1 MATRRPPE
9 EPSPRPAEP
18 QDAHPIALVRRRLRE
33 ARLDGWLLQ
42 PLGELTPRFFPHS
55 RRGARLAER
64 LAGDRPALTLSSA
77 IAEIAGQL
85 GSGGGTARTP
95 LPRVLVD
102 KLAFAIHR
110 AIDAEAA
117 TPSPWGFSFGEGVV
131 PGPVWPELRPLLTAV
146 EALQGDLE
154 RQGFN
159 RDELHQLRRRRSR
172 VTLDEGPPPGFFFT
186 DDPGPVP
193 AGMLLAI
200 DAPGAP
206 LHFVGVRGPLGSR
219 ATQWYAADRIIDVIV
234 EPLFDEGPR
243 LRRLAGGRFGAL
255 LSALDDLVVVDET
268 RPHLAWVWLPQKGL
282 LAPALR
288 GPASDA
294 ERALVDAALKPRA
307 LVTRMEAAVRAVTCA
322 TDVDRAFAAAQAARG
337 HVDGEVARL
346 LLGHP
351 FVEDEHGVAL
361 RLVEAKPQISV
372 GDDHRLGIR
381 ALGRPV
387 AAADLEAG
395 AALVDDPAHHRLIVV
410 VADAQERALARAVAQ
425 LGDAPLPAGLVT
437 QVTQRLKRGRVEVEL
452 PSSLRGRER
461 PASSSLL
468 VTVAF
473 VAHGRDPVGGGA
485 RFQVR
490 ARPLPGGPTFLPG
503 EGSERVFAD
512 DDSGPVWCR
521 RGLDD
526 ERRRAGHLLVDCAVG
541 EEDAAGPFAFSLLD
555 PTRAIAALTRLTS
568 RADVDIAVA
577 HDAVTI
583 ARAKADELRVRFS
596 ERTDWLG
603 VDGGVDIS
611 EGERLALRPLIE
623 ALRAGRRYVVLD
635 DTRLILLEDA
645 LRDRL
650 ATVAA
655 FGVTTK
661 GKGGG
666 ELLVPAAVAGAV
678 ADDLGAGGATID
690 AAALPERFARA
701 DDVDGTP
708 PPGIAATLR
717 PYQQEG
723 LRFLRRLCATSG
735 GGVLADD
742 MGLGKTLTAI
752 CLLVDRRAG
761 GPQLVVAPTSLAHHW
776 AREIARFAPGLL
788 RPIVLAD
795 VDGTAARA
803 EACGA
808 AGAGDVVITSHGLA
822 ARDIDVLAPLTLQTL
837 LVDEAQAVKN
847 ASTTRAQALRR
858 LQARARIALSGT
870 PIENHTG
877 EVWAILD
884 LVVPGLFG
892 TFAQFKARFADPIEK
907 DHDETRRALLA
918 RALRPFVLRRTKA
931 QVAKDLP
938 EKIER
943 TVILT
948 PSPEEQASY
957 ERLRRA
963 IVVDLDERGVLDGE
977 PGDDRSAPAPGEQRV
992 QILAA
997 LTRLRLAACHPALVD
1012 DVLDEAQVR
1021 PATKHKALL
1030 SLLEEVR
1037 ESGHRALVFSQFVSH
1052 LRLAERFAKDVG
1064 LRTQHLTGET
1074 PGRERQALVDRF
1086 QQGDVDAFFI
1096 SLKAGGFGLN
1106 LTRATTVVHLDP
1118 WWNPATEDQA
1128 SDRAHRIGQTL
1139 PVTIVRLVM
1148 DGTIEAPILALH
1160 EKKRALAD
1168 AVLAGTDAAGR
1179 LDVRELAS
1187 LLRHTRR
1194 VVGDD
1199 AVELA
1204 GAV

>member
-1 MATRRPPE
+1 MATRRPPDA
-9 EPSPRPAEP
+9 PSPRTGEA

-33 ARLDGWLLQ
+33 ARLDGWLLL
-42 PLGELTPRFFPHS
+42 PLGELSPRLFPHS

-77 IAEIAGQL
+77 LAELAGQL
-85 GSGGGTARTP
+85 GSGGGSARTP

-102 KLAFAIHR
+102 KLAWAIHR
-110 AIDAEAA
+110 AIDAETT
-117 TPSPWGFSFGEGVV
+117 TPPPWGFSFGDGVV
-131 PGPVWPELRPLLTAV
+131 PGPVWPELRPLLAAV
-146 EALQGDLE
+146 EALQADLE
-154 RQGFN
+154 RQGFS

-193 AGMLLAI
+193 AGMLLAV
-200 DAPGAP
+200 DAPGVP

-219 ATQWYAADRIIDVIV
+219 AAQWYAADRIIDVIV

-255 LSALDDLVVVDET
+255 LSALDDLVVADDS

-282 LAPALR
+282 LAPTLR

-294 ERALVDAALKPRA
+294 ERALVDAALTPRA
-307 LVTRMEAAVRAVTCA
+307 LPARMEAAVRAIGCA
-322 TDVDRAFAAAQAARG
+322 TDVDRAFAAAQSARG
-337 HVDGEVARL
+337 HVDGAVARL
-346 LLGHP
+346 LVGHP
-351 FVEDEHGVAL
+351 FIEDEDGVPL
-361 RLVEAKPQISV
+361 RVIEAKPQI
-372 GDDHRLGIR
+372 GLDDDHRLGIR
-381 ALGRPV
+381 AVGRPV
-387 AAADLEAG
+387 AAVDLESG
-395 AALVDDPAHHRLIVV
+395 AALVDDPAHHLLIVV
-410 VADAQERALARAVAQ
+410 VADARERALARAVAQ
-425 LGDAPLPAGLVT
+425 LGDAPLPPAIVG

-473 VAHGRDPVGGGA
+473 VARGRDPIGGGA
-485 RFQVR
+485 RFQIR
-490 ARPLPGGPTFLPG
+490 SRPLPGGPTFLPG
-503 EGSERVFAD
+503 EGGAHVFGD
-512 DDSGPVWCR
+512 DDAGPVWCR
-521 RGLDD
+521 RDLED
-526 ERRRAGHLLVDCAVG
+526 ERRRAGRLLVDCGVRN
-541 EEDAAGPFAFSLLD
+541 EDAAGPFAFTLLEPD
-555 PTRAIAALTRLTS
+555 RAIAALAHLTA
-568 RADVDIAVA
+568 RGDVDIAVA
-577 HDAVTI
+577 HDAITI
-583 ARAKADELRVRFS
+583 ARAKADELRVRYS

-603 VDGGVDIS
+603 VDGGVAIG
-611 EGERLALRPLIE
+611 EGERIALRPLIE

-635 DTRLILLEDA
+635 DARLILLEDA
-645 LRDRL
+645 LRERL
-650 ATVAA
+650 ATLAA
-655 FGVTTK
+655 FGVTPK
-661 GKGGG
+661 GKGGA
-666 ELLVPAAVAGAV
+666 ELLVPMAVATTVHDDLAAVDAG
-678 ADDLGAGGATID
+678 
-690 AAALPERFARA
+690 ALPERFVRA
-701 DDVDGTP
+701 GDIDGVP
-708 PPGIAATLR
+708 PAGVAATLR

-752 CLLVDRRAG
+752 CLLVDRRDG

-776 AREIARFAPGLL
+776 AREIARFAPGVL

-795 VDGTAARA
+795 LDGAAARTG
-803 EACGA
+803 ACRDA
-808 AGAGDVVITSHGLA
+808 RAGDVVITSYGLA
-822 ARDIDVLAPLTLQTL
+822 TRDVEVLTPLVFQTL

-858 LQARARIALSGT
+858 VQARARIALSGT

-907 DHDETRRALLA
+907 DHDDTRRALLA

-931 QVAKDLP
+931 EVARDLP

-943 TVILT
+943 TVVLT
-948 PSPEEQASY
+948 PSPEEQAAY

-977 PGDDRSAPAPGEQRV
+977 PDEDRAAATPGEQRV

-997 LTRLRLAACHPALVD
+997 LTRLRLAACHPALVG
-1012 DVLDEAQVR
+1012 DVLDESQVR

-1030 SLLEEVR
+1030 ALLDEVR
-1037 ESGHRALVFSQFVSH
+1037 ESGHRALVFSQFVGH
-1052 LRLAERFAKDVG
+1052 LRLAERFARGAG
-1064 LRTQHLTGET
+1064 LRTRHLTGET
-1074 PGRERQALVDRF
+1074 PGRERQDLVDRF
-1086 QQGDVDAFFI
+1086 QRGDIDAFFI

-1118 WWNPATEDQA
+1118 WWNPATQDQA

-1148 DGTIEAPILALH
+1148 DGTIEVPIVALH

-1179 LDVRELAS
+1179 LDVRELAA

-1194 VVGDD
+1194 LVADD
-1199 AVELA
+1199 AQEL
-1204 GAV
+1204 VHLE

>member
-1 MATRRPPE
+1 
-9 EPSPRPAEP
+9 
-18 QDAHPIALVRRRLRE
+18 
-33 ARLDGWLLQ
+33 
-42 PLGELTPRFFPHS
+42 
-55 RRGARLAER
+55 
-64 LAGDRPALTLSSA
+64 
-77 IAEIAGQL
+77 
-85 GSGGGTARTP
+85 
-95 LPRVLVD
+95 
-102 KLAFAIHR
+102 
-110 AIDAEAA
+110 
-117 TPSPWGFSFGEGVV
+117 
-131 PGPVWPELRPLLTAV
+131 
-146 EALQGDLE
+146 
-154 RQGFN
+154 
-159 RDELHQLRRRRSR
+159 
-172 VTLDEGPPPGFFFT
+172 
-186 DDPGPVP
+186 
-193 AGMLLAI
+193 
-200 DAPGAP
+200 
-206 LHFVGVRGPLGSR
+206 
-219 ATQWYAADRIIDVIV
+219 
-234 EPLFDEGPR
+234 
-243 LRRLAGGRFGAL
+243 
-255 LSALDDLVVVDET
+255 
-268 RPHLAWVWLPQKGL
+268 
-282 LAPALR
+282 
-288 GPASDA
+288 
-294 ERALVDAALKPRA
+294 
-307 LVTRMEAAVRAVTCA
+307 
-322 TDVDRAFAAAQAARG
+322 
-337 HVDGEVARL
+337 
-346 LLGHP
+346 
-351 FVEDEHGVAL
+351 
-361 RLVEAKPQISV
+361 
-372 GDDHRLGIR
+372 
-381 ALGRPV
+381 
-387 AAADLEAG
+387 
-395 AALVDDPAHHRLIVV
+395 
-410 VADAQERALARAVAQ
+410 
-425 LGDAPLPAGLVT
+425 
-437 QVTQRLKRGRVEVEL
+437 
-452 PSSLRGRER
+452 
-461 PASSSLL
+461 
-468 VTVAF
+468 
-473 VAHGRDPVGGGA
+473 
-485 RFQVR
+485 
-490 ARPLPGGPTFLPG
+490 
-503 EGSERVFAD
+503 
-512 DDSGPVWCR
+512 
-521 RGLDD
+521 
-526 ERRRAGHLLVDCAVG
+526 
-541 EEDAAGPFAFSLLD
+541 
-555 PTRAIAALTRLTS
+555 
-568 RADVDIAVA
+568 
-577 HDAVTI
+577 
-583 ARAKADELRVRFS
+583 
-596 ERTDWLG
+596 
-603 VDGGVDIS
+603 
-611 EGERLALRPLIE
+611 
-623 ALRAGRRYVVLD
+623 
-635 DTRLILLEDA
+635 
-645 LRDRL
+645 
-650 ATVAA
+650 
-655 FGVTTK
+655 
-661 GKGGG
+661 
-666 ELLVPAAVAGAV
+666 
-678 ADDLGAGGATID
+678 
-690 AAALPERFARA
+690 
-701 DDVDGTP
+701 
-708 PPGIAATLR
+708 
-717 PYQQEG
+717 
-723 LRFLRRLCATSG
+723 
-735 GGVLADD
+735 
-742 MGLGKTLTAI
+742 
-752 CLLVDRRAG
+752 
-761 GPQLVVAPTSLAHHW
+761 
-776 AREIARFAPGLL
+776 
-788 RPIVLAD
+788 
-795 VDGTAARA
+795 
-803 EACGA
+803 
-808 AGAGDVVITSHGLA
+808 
-822 ARDIDVLAPLTLQTL
+822 VLAPLTLQTL